1 MRILIAPSPPPGPDL
16 RQGLQAAGFVADG
29 ARDAAEARRKARSGR
44 YDAVVLDLLPPR
56 QEGWALLQRWRRAGA
71 PASVLALAVR
81 PDDAVRAL
89 DAGADGCLAFPFAV
103 EELAARLR
111 ALIRRQRPTPPS
123 PPLRV
128 HDVEINPSDQ
138 TVRRAG
144 RTIPLTPREFALL
157 EFLALRPG
165 CVLSRRTI
173 RAGLYGDQAAS
184 RSNVIDVYIRYLR
197 RKIDWGFALPLILTR
212 RGQGYL
218 LRGDDAG
225 GQANAPSV
233 RRPEPEA

>member
-1 MRILIAPSPPPGPDL
+1 MRILIAPSPPPVPDL
-16 RQGLQAAGFVADG
+16 RPGLKAAGFAADG

-56 QEGWALLQRWRRAGA
+56 QDGWALLQGWRQAGA
-71 PASVLALAVR
+71 PASVLALASR
-81 PDDAVRAL
+81 SGDAVRAL
-89 DAGADGCLAFPFAV
+89 DAGADACLACPFAV

-111 ALIRRQRPTPPS
+111 ALIRRQRPQPHR

-128 HDVEINPSDQ
+128 HDVEISASDH

-144 RTIPLTPREFALL
+144 RTIPLTPREYALL

-165 CVLSRRTI
+165 RVFSRRMI
-173 RAGLYGDQAAS
+173 GAGMYGEKAQV

-197 RKIDWGFALPLILTR
+197 CKIDRGFALPLILTR

-218 LRGDDAG
+218 LRGEDAEG
-225 GQANAPSV
+225 
-233 RRPEPEA
+233 